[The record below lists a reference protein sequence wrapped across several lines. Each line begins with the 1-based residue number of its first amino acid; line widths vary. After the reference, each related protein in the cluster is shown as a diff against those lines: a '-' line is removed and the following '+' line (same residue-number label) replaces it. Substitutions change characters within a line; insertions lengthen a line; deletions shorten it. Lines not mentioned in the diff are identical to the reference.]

1 MVKQF
6 KNDFLWGASSSA
18 FQIEGAWNEDGKGL
32 TVADYNSFKKSA
44 VQADTKVASD
54 FYHHFKE
61 DIALMKELGLKPIV
75 FLFHGHESFQQ
86 VMAKSIKPASIFI
99 MPSLIHF

>member
-32 TVADYNSFKKSA
+32 TVAD
-44 VQADTKVASD
+44 
-54 FYHHFKE
+54 
-61 DIALMKELGLKPIV
+61 
-75 FLFHGHESFQQ
+75 
-86 VMAKSIKPASIFI
+86 
-99 MPSLIHF
+99 

>member
-32 TVADYNSFKKSA
+32 TVADYNSFKSQLYKQIRKSPA
-44 VQADTKVASD
+44 IFT
-54 FYHHFKE
+54 
-61 DIALMKELGLKPIV
+61 IV
-75 FLFHGHESFQQ
+75 SKRTLR
-86 VMAKSIKPASIFI
+86 
-99 MPSLIHF
+99 